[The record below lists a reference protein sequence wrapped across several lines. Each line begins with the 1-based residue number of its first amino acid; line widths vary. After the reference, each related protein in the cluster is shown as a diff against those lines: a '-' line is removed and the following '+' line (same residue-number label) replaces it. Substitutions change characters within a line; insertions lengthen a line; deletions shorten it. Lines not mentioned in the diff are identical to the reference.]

1 MFASIYGQCL
11 ARRFDD
17 DGGGDVYSDVD
28 EMEMP
33 AVSVVI
39 TIGEGYPF
47 LFVQGE
53 EDDDGGPREDTAVE
67 FLPAGEYLSV

>member
-47 LFVQGE
+47 LFV
-53 EDDDGGPREDTAVE
+53 
-67 FLPAGEYLSV
+67 

>member
-1 MFASIYGQCL
+1 MLGNCCYYL
-11 ARRFDD
+11 VRRFDD

-39 TIGEGYPF
+39 TN
-47 LFVQGE
+47 
-53 EDDDGGPREDTAVE
+53 
-67 FLPAGEYLSV
+67 